1 MARILHIC
9 NTLQK
14 SQYLKTGNFVKFLS
28 DKIYGSREG
37 HSAKLR
43 RTRSEVSPNTVL
55 PRFAEVISETSPNS
69 LRRFAEVTSEAS
81 PMLRR
86 TQLRYFAEV
95 TSEASPNSLRGFAEV
110 TSEASP
116 KSPPKLRRTQLRYF
130 AEVTS
135 EASPKHTLQRHI
147 SSCTST
153 VAHYRISTYVTTRLA
168 KLSVSHLPVEI
179 LSAELH
185 AT

>member
-1 MARILHIC
+1 MEYFRIYVDCHRVSC
-9 NTLQK
+9 TEAEK
-14 SQYLKTGNFVKFLS
+14 GTP
-28 DKIYGSREG
+28 
-37 HSAKLR
+37 KLR

-55 PRFAEVISETSPNS
+55 PRFAEVISEASPNS

-81 PMLRR
+81 PNSAPILRR
-86 TQLRYFAEV
+86 SHLRSFAEL
-95 TSEASPNSLRGFAEV
+95 TPRLRRSHLRSFAELSSD
-110 TSEASP
+110 TSP
-116 KSPPKLRRTQLRYF
+116 KSPPKLRRIISQ
-130 AEVTS
+130 
-135 EASPKHTLQRHI
+135 ASPKHTLQRHI
-147 SSCTST
+147 SSCTSA